1 MASGSYPKENNANKK
16 LLVDEAKMRKMDNV
30 DNNVYNLIGA
40 SDVGYM
46 VYRHAGEDIKINV
59 EKGKYRLYNVDE
71 RTGMT
76 TVAVKQVKAESSFDI
91 PRTQKGKIF
100 WIEKL

>member
-1 MASGSYPKENNANKK
+1 MAGGSCPNVNIANEK
-16 LLVDEAKMRKMDNV
+16 LLVDVAKMRVMGSV
-30 DNNVYNLIGA
+30 DNKVYNLIGA